1 MTHKVSYWILA
12 PFLSETVEASLFH
25 FFENWLMKLKF
36 LNLLRLLILLPLRA
50 DLLCILQY
58 ETPCTYFWRIQTEEI
73 QWFFF
78 PVIISDYNQ
87 SFFIET
93 SKLLKCTEGC
103 DSIEKPNKRPH
114 FDEGFM
120 SNRWRP
126 LGLSGCLVN
135 FYF

>member
-1 MTHKVSYWILA
+1 MFTLYWCVPAGKICIDNA
-12 PFLSETVEASLFH
+12 GT
-25 FFENWLMKLKF
+25 
-36 LNLLRLLILLPLRA
+36 LRESALY
-50 DLLCILQY
+50 QY
-58 ETPCTYFWRIQTEEI
+58 ETPCTCFWRIQTEESND
-73 QWFFF
+73 FF
-78 PVIISDYNQ
+78 PVIISDYKQ

-135 FYF
+135 FYFQESAGRYTALIGSSKNKFLTTYVLT